1 MKKISL
7 LTLLCSA
14 IFVNCTNDSA
24 FEIQRTDDS
33 ESEYIPQTEIFALG
47 QSLEPRTKAS
57 DLPWRYASPEG
68 WETARFSIRADRSI
82 PDYTDKSS
90 ALYYGRPAG
99 KAGKNRGKILTAYPY
114 GHYNDRDLDYS
125 KVDKKT
131 GENIGYFRYVYDR
144 KGLKTQFAILE
155 APHVREIL
163 EDEKDDLEAKITAN
177 PSDTKSINALA
188 DVNGLI
194 AQGDD
199 YLDSHVLWYVVKEV
213 GVKYGWHVNGTIVD
227 YVVGEPDNI
236 PENVEVDIHQQEHF
250 DWNEIKT
257 SIHIRTDVES
267 VKINIPL
274 GLEDIIE
281 QDDFDIRVYNSYFK
295 EYKEVTHTITHDSN
309 GITIE
314 ISNISAAMIEELKTL
329 YGDGLTIEIFSHCI
343 KEDDVETI
351 WNKVKNST
359 VVSTGKACA
368 VTGQIT
374 SAYHDGVS
382 LPIRVMN
389 P

>member
-7 LTLLCSA
+7 LTLLCSVF
-14 IFVNCTNDSA
+14 FVNCTNDSN
-24 FEIQRTDDS
+24 FEIQRTDEQ
-33 ESEYIPQTEIFALG
+33 ESEYVPQTEIFVLG
-47 QSLEPRTKAS
+47 QSLTPTTKAS
-57 DLPWRYASPEG
+57 DLPWLYASTEG

-99 KAGKNRGKILTAYPY
+99 KPGKNRGKILTSYPY

-125 KVDKKT
+125 KTDKKT
-131 GENIGYFRYVYDR
+131 GQNIGYFRYVYDK
-144 KGLKTQFAILE
+144 KGLKTQLAILE

-163 EDEKDDLEAKITAN
+163 EDEKDDLTGKT
-177 PSDTKSINALA
+177 DTKSLTALA
-188 DVNGLI
+188 DINDLI
-194 AQGDD
+194 SKGDE

-236 PENVEVDIHQQEHF
+236 PENVEIDIHQQEHY

-257 SIHIRTDVES
+257 SIHIRTDCES

-295 EYKEVTHTITHDSN
+295 EYKEVTHTITHDAN

-314 ISNISAAMIEELKTL
+314 IANISAAMIEELKNE
-329 YGDGLTIEIFSHCI
+329 YGDGLTIEIFSYCV
-343 KEDDVETI
+343 KDDDAETI
-351 WNKVKNST
+351 WSKVKEST
-359 VVSTGKACA
+359 VISTGKACT
-368 VTGQIT
+368 VEGQIT
-374 SAYHDGVS
+374 TAYHEDVK
-382 LPIRVMN
+382 LPIKIMH